1 MKWARTFAMRVY
13 LCECSLRPDRRWHAR
28 RAESAL
34 ALCGRQ
40 VLADSVANIT
50 LSIRQLA
57 LLVDCKLCAVKVAQ
71 YL

>member
-1 MKWARTFAMRVY
+1 MHVY
-13 LCECSLRPDRRWHAR
+13 LCQCSLRPDSRWHAR
-28 RAESAL
+28 RAGASRT
-34 ALCGRQ
+34 LCGRR

-50 LSIRQLA
+50 LSIRQMA